1 MGFILTE
8 KIFNHYSKKE
18 LGDILSPKIFTQLS
32 KNTKILPWFSELA
45 KVIDI
50 KK

>member
-8 KIFNHYSKKE
+8 KIFKNYSKKE

-32 KNTKILPWFSELA
+32 KIQKFYLGFRNLRK
-45 KVIDI
+45 
-50 KK
+50 